1 MTLSEMSSVT
11 EVTPNAVR
19 QRLARLMAQALVDE
33 EIERT
38 GQHGKQRRERGRPT
52 HLYSLTEKAR
62 RQAGDNFA
70 DFAMVLWVEIRAVDD
85 PDIRRGL
92 LQRVADALTR
102 QYRGSISGATLK
114 EKMLSLTSLFSDRR
128 VTMST
133 TRREAEGEL
142 PILVV
147 EDCPYPQLAEQDR
160 AICAVET
167 MMFSDLLGEKVQ
179 LTHCRL
185 DGERCCQ
192 FQIS

>member
-1 MTLSEMSSVT
+1 MTVSEMSSVT

-85 PDIRRGL
+85 PDIRREL

-102 QYRGSISGATLK
+102 Q
-114 EKMLSLTSLFSDRR
+114 
-128 VTMST
+128 
-133 TRREAEGEL
+133 
-142 PILVV
+142 
-147 EDCPYPQLAEQDR
+147 
-160 AICAVET
+160 
-167 MMFSDLLGEKVQ
+167 
-179 LTHCRL
+179 
-185 DGERCCQ
+185 
-192 FQIS
+192 